1 MGKVCSYRFDE
12 ETARKLRECS
22 SFYKMSP
29 SAFLALKIRQ
39 EYEYINGNPSAQK
52 ALELFEQ
59 LTALTEELE
68 LCFK

>member
-1 MGKVCSYRFDE
+1 
-12 ETARKLRECS
+12 
-22 SFYKMSP
+22 MSP

-39 EYEYINGNPSAQK
+39 EYEYINGNPSAEK